1 MNFINFKLMLFY
13 SLQSSSFIKKYIV
26 LQQVTPVTDDAAAS
40 GNESGAEALPK
51 EDEEPKEMTLDE
63 YKAMQRQTRVKPEF
77 KIRKAGEG
85 ENSAQWKKTYILKKK
100 IEESDDEEDESDD
113 EEEVHQP
120 KRKTVLDIEFQ
131 FNDSPMR
138 GGRGRGR
145 GGRGGPGGRGGRGG
159 MGGGDRMGGGGGG
172 KPHLA
177 TAGGKEIESL
187 ESALEQG
194 KEIIKNLLINDN
206 VKK

>member
-1 MNFINFKLMLFY
+1 
-13 SLQSSSFIKKYIV
+13 
-26 LQQVTPVTDDAAAS
+26 
-40 GNESGAEALPK
+40 
-51 EDEEPKEMTLDE
+51 MTLDE

-172 KPHLA
+172 
-177 TAGGKEIESL
+177 GGRGDRMGGGDRMGPRGGGMAYSRGARAMGRQQAPKMDDEGDFPTL
-187 ESALEQG
+187 
-194 KEIIKNLLINDN
+194 K
-206 VKK
+206 